1 MSPDEEQDA
10 GGLTYRDAGVDIDA
24 QDAALER
31 IKQLVASTRTEG
43 TLSHLGSFGG
53 LFAIPD
59 VPGGVLV
66 SSTDGVGTKILV
78 AIRAGRHD
86 TVGADLVNHC
96 VNDILVMGARPLF
109 FQDYFAVGRLDPEVA
124 EQVVTGVAA
133 ACRENDCALLGGET
147 AEMPDVYQ
155 PDHYDLAGTIVGVV
169 PREGLLDGSRV
180 REGDALVGLASSG
193 LHTNG
198 YSLARRIVF
207 ERMELEPEE
216 EMPGCGG
223 VTVADA
229 LLAVHRSYLPALRDP
244 LERGDVSALAH
255 ITGGGLRD
263 NLPRVLPG
271 GLSAEVELGSWPVP
285 PLFTALARAGEVP
298 WDDML
303 RTFNLGVGM
312 VAIVPEGRLDELTAH
327 LEQRGEPWWRIGRV
341 VRGEGD
347 VSFRG
352 SLT

>member
-1 MSPDEEQDA
+1 MSPDEGHGE
-10 GGLTYRDAGVDIDA
+10 GRLTYRDAGVDIDA

-31 IKQLVASTRTEG
+31 IKQQVASTRTEG

-59 VPGGVLV
+59 VPNGVLV
-66 SSTDGVGTKILV
+66 ASTDGVGTKILV

-109 FQDYFAVGRLDPEVA
+109 FQDYFAVGRLDPQVA
-124 EQVVTGVAA
+124 EQVVTGAA
-133 ACRENDCALLGGET
+133 SACRENGCALLGGET

-169 PREGLLDGSRV
+169 ARDKLLDGSRV
-180 REGDALVGLASSG
+180 REGDVLVGLASSG

-207 ERMELEPEE
+207 ERMELAPDEP
-216 EMPGCGG
+216 MPGCEGQS
-223 VTVADA
+223 VADA

-244 LERGDVSALAH
+244 LSRDGVSALSH

-263 NLPRVLPG
+263 NLPRVLPD
-271 GLSAEVELGSWPVP
+271 GLAAEVELGSWTVP

-298 WDDML
+298 DEDML
-303 RTFNLGVGM
+303 RTFNLGIGM
-312 VAIVPEGRLDELTAH
+312 VAVVAEDRVSELEAH
-327 LEQRGEPWWRIGRV
+327 LEERGERGWRIGRV
-341 VRGEGD
+341 VRGEGE
-347 VSFRG
+347 VIFRG
-352 SLT
+352 RLS